1 MGLLFDAD
9 EIFEMAEEI
18 ERNGAKFYRKAA
30 ENASDKQIEET
41 LLNFAAME
49 DAHEV
54 TFAAMRSEIQ
64 SVTAYDP
71 DGVAAA
77 YLQAIADAAGF
88 EGKLSPDEELTGS
101 ESTEE
106 IIQIALRAEKES
118 VAFYAGMKDVV
129 VSEKGKEK
137 VDAII
142 KEEMMHVAQLTNMLA
157 DL

>member
-1 MGLLFDAD
+1 MGISFNID

-18 ERNGAKFYRKAA
+18 ERNGAQFYRKAA
-30 ENASDKQIEET
+30 EQSSDKQIEQT

-54 TFAAMRSEIQ
+54 TFAAMRSEIR
-64 SVTAYDP
+64 SATAYDP

-77 YLQAIADAAGF
+77 YLQAIADARGF
-88 EGKLSPDEELTGS
+88 EGKVSPDEELTGS
-101 ESTEE
+101 ESIKE

-129 VSEKGKEK
+129 ISENGKAK

-142 KEEMMHVAQLTNMLA
+142 KEEMTHVAQLTNMLA

>member
-1 MGLLFDAD
+1 MGISFNVD

-18 ERNGAKFYRKAA
+18 ERSGAKFYRKAA
-30 ENASDKQIEET
+30 EHASDKRIKKT
-41 LLNFAAME
+41 LLKFAVME
-49 DAHEV
+49 DGHEQ

-64 SVTAYDP
+64 SATAYDP

-88 EGKLSPDEELTGS
+88 EGKVSPDEELTGN

-106 IIQIALRAEKES
+106 IIMIALRAEKES
-118 VAFYAGMKDVV
+118 VAFYVGMKDVV
-129 VSEKGKEK
+129 VSEKGKGK